1 VNPFIIGAAVVGGIL
16 YLIREEEAKETS
28 DSVEK
33 EEDNRKIELIQTQEE
48 IRKLRGQLRKAERAK
63 KSLTKNSDTNKK

>member
-16 YLIREEEAKETS
+16 YLIREEETKETS
-28 DSVEK
+28 DSVENEQNNQK
-33 EEDNRKIELIQTQEE
+33 VALLQTQEE
-48 IRKLRGQLRKAERAK
+48 IRKLRGQLRKAERTK

>member
-16 YLIREEEAKETS
+16 YLIREEETKETS

-33 EEDNRKIELIQTQEE
+33 EQNNQKVALLQTQEE
-48 IRKLRGQLRKAERAK
+48 IRKLRSQLRKAERTK
-63 KSLTKNSDTNKK
+63 KSLTKNFDTNKK

>member
-1 VNPFIIGAAVVGGIL
+1 MNPFIIGAAVVGGIL
-16 YLIREEEAKETS
+16 YLIREEETKETS

-33 EEDNRKIELIQTQEE
+33 EQNNQKVALLQTQEE
-48 IRKLRGQLRKAERAK
+48 IRKLRSQLRKAERTK